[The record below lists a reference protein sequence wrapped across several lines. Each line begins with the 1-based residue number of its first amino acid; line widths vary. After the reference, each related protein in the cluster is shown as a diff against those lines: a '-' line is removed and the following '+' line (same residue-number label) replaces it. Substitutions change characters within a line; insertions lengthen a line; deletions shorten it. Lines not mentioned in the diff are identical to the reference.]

1 MESKQKT
8 RSANKNILLNYAKGN
23 DVLEPKYL
31 IVYSINSVTNT
42 IKIHSGSEEPMFDES
57 VFIRV
62 VNLSIEKDI
71 DIPDA
76 DIIEAYKQYVSLNK

>member
-8 RSANKNILLNYAKGN
+8 RSVNKNILLNYAKGN
-23 DVLEPKYL
+23 DVLEPKHL

-62 VNLSIEKDI
+62 VNLSIEKDV